1 MSSKK
6 KAAKKRYR
14 FDIGTRVECRVD
26 IGWASGTI
34 VALNYREDDWPPGTT
49 VPYQVQLDDRRR
61 IFAPVDDDRMVRQE
75 RKCEIHAMLEAQ
87 DEDGLRQKCQPLTM
101 PRSKEDQRAQVQ
113 LLNEP
118 DRNGEPPIVCMFKRD
133 TNVQWILK
141 AASILAEGG
150 ADMGAKDRQESTVL
164 HYAASRGDPDLLDY
178 CLKLLDKADEYH
190 LDINSADMEG
200 SEYTSG
206 QWVVL
211 EEDKRYLSDQE
222 KQALDAQACAVRA
235 QNNTVSATEK
245 QL

>member
-1 MSSKK
+1 M
-6 KAAKKRYR
+6 
-14 FDIGTRVECRVD
+14 
-26 IGWASGTI
+26 
-34 VALNYREDDWPPGTT
+34 
-49 VPYQVQLDDRRR
+49 
-61 IFAPVDDDRMVRQE
+61 
-75 RKCEIHAMLEAQ
+75 
-87 DEDGLRQKCQPLTM
+87 
-101 PRSKEDQRAQVQ
+101 
-113 LLNEP
+113 
-118 DRNGEPPIVCMFKRD
+118 
-133 TNVQWILK
+133 
-141 AASILAEGG
+141 
-150 ADMGAKDRQESTVL
+150 L